1 MYWVYNILLIIYW
14 IGLIP
19 VILYRLA
26 FEEGFYERIRQS
38 AGLMPDSLMRKIE
51 GRRAIW
57 VHAASV
63 GEIVAT
69 SPIVKDIKKKF
80 PEAVVVVS
88 VVTATGHAMAH
99 RIIPEAEGII
109 FFPLDLPFL
118 TQRILDIIKPI
129 TILLVETEI
138 WPNFLRIAEKEKIP
152 VMMVNGRIS
161 DRSMKRYMMIRSF
174 TKEMLASIQYFCMQS
189 KLDAEYIQVL
199 GAAKERITV
208 TGNTKYDQT
217 YAQVTEDEKRQLQD
231 EFGFGRNHPIIVA
244 GSTHRGEEEAVL
256 TAFNEILKAYPEAR
270 LLIAPREIMRGND
283 VKALAEKNGLRA
295 ICRSTMTGPVHVK
308 TPVVVLDTIGEL
320 GRLYSLGDII
330 FVGGSLVKT
339 GGHNILEPAAHGKP
353 ILVGPHMF
361 NFKEIYSL
369 LSSRHACLM
378 VKDTKE
384 LVDTMLLLCR
394 DKELR
399 DTMGQNCLDIVH
411 ENRGAT
417 QRNTE
422 ELRKLFESHQIIP

>member
-1 MYWVYNILLIIYW
+1 MYWIYNVLLIFYW

-26 FEEGFYERIRQS
+26 FEDGFYERIKQS
-38 AGLMPDSLMRKIE
+38 AGYMPASLLKKIE

-57 VHAASV
+57 IHAASV

-69 SPIVKDIKKKF
+69 SPLVKEVKKEF

-99 RIIPEAEGII
+99 RIISEAEGII
-109 FFPLDLPFL
+109 FFPLDLPYL
-118 TQRILDIIKPI
+118 TRKILHIIKPI

-138 WPNFLRIAEKEKIP
+138 WPNFLRIAESENIP

-161 DRSMKRYMMIRSF
+161 DRSMKRYKYISAF
-174 TKEMLASIQYFCMQS
+174 TREMLRSIERFCMQS
-189 KLDAEYIQVL
+189 KFDAAYIESL
-199 GAAKERITV
+199 GAHTPDITV
-208 TGNTKYDQT
+208 TGNMKYDQT
-217 YAQVTEDEKRQLQD
+217 YATVSYEEKQALLD
-231 EFGFGRNHPIIVA
+231 EFGFGNNHPIIIA
-244 GSTHRGEEEAVL
+244 GSTHKGEEEAIFETFKQV
-256 TAFNEILKAYPEAR
+256 LKAYPQDR
-270 LLIAPREIMRGND
+270 LLIANREIYLGHYVQNIAKRNE
-283 VKALAEKNGLRA
+283 LSA
-295 ICRSTMTGPVHVK
+295 ICRSDMKEPVHEGI
-308 TPVVVLDTIGEL
+308 PVVVLDTIGEL

-361 NFKEIYSL
+361 NFKEIFAL
-369 LSSRHACLM
+369 LNSRNACEQ
-378 VKDTKE
+378 VKNGKE
-384 LVDTMLLLCR
+384 LTAMVLRLCNDR
-394 DKELR
+394 DLAKK
-399 DTMGQNCLDIVH
+399 MGQNCLDIIK

-417 QRNTE
+417 RRNTQ
-422 ELRKLFESHQIIP
+422 ELRLLFEKHQIIP

>member
-1 MYWVYNILLIIYW
+1 MYWIYNILLIIYW

-19 VILYRLA
+19 VILYRLM
-26 FEEGFYERIRQS
+26 FEEGFYERIKQS
-38 AGLMPDSLMRKIE
+38 AGYMPESLMKKIE

-57 VHAASV
+57 LHAASV

-80 PEAVVVVS
+80 PDAVVVVS

-118 TQRILDIIKPI
+118 TRRILQIIKPI

-138 WPNFLRIAEKEKIP
+138 WPNFLRIAESEHIP

-161 DRSMKRYMMIRSF
+161 DRSMHRYMFIKSF
-174 TKEMLASIQYFCMQS
+174 TREMLASIRYFCMQS
-189 KLDAEYIQVL
+189 KLDAEYIEVL
-199 GAAKERITV
+199 GAKKDRITV

-217 YAQVTEDEKRQLQD
+217 YASVTEADKIALQD

-244 GSTHRGEEEAVL
+244 GSTHKGEEEAIFK
-256 TAFNEILKAYPEAR
+256 AFQAIIKEFPCAR

-283 VKALAEKNGLRA
+283 VKSLSERMGLRA
-295 ICRSTMTGPVHVK
+295 ICRSTMTEPVHEG
-308 TPVVVLDTIGEL
+308 TPVIVLDTIGEL

-361 NFKEIYSL
+361 NFKEIYAL
-369 LSSRHACLM
+369 LSSRDACLM
-378 VKDTKE
+378 VRDGNALTK
-384 LVDTMLLLCR
+384 TMLKLCH

-399 DTMGQNCLDIVH
+399 ERMGANCLALVH

-422 ELRKLFESHQIIP
+422 ELRKLFEREQIIP